1 MIKIDNN
8 NPKAIYEQVYDEIV
22 RLIMSKVLKPDDKLP
37 SVRELASMIKINP
50 NTIQKA
56 YKYLEDSNYI
66 YSVKGVGNFVKN
78 AEELRSLHIKNMKEE
93 LHKIIKS
100 LKEIGLTD
108 ENVIQAVKGIL
119 KMEGGRNNVENSEFE

>member
-1 MIKIDNN
+1 
-8 NPKAIYEQVYDEIV
+8 
-22 RLIMSKVLKPDDKLP
+22 
-37 SVRELASMIKINP
+37 
-50 NTIQKA
+50 
-56 YKYLEDSNYI
+56 
-66 YSVKGVGNFVKN
+66 
-78 AEELRSLHIKNMKEE
+78 MKEE